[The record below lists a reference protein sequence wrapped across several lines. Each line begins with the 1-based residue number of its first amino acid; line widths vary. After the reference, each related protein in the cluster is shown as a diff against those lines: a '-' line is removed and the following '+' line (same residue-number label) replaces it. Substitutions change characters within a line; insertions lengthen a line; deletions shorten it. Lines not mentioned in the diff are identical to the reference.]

1 MYAYFNMLILSNIH
15 SIGGQIMRSGNIEQF
30 KHLSNFRDLKDFNN
44 HMEAFLAQHKKDF
57 TKSELICFKA
67 LLRYSVKVLG
77 VSNVSINKLL
87 KSISERFGEV
97 SESTFHRMKR
107 KAIKLGI
114 LTVYTTH
121 RKNGSQS
128 SNVWVFNRFLNSQT
142 IDTPT
147 SDVKQEKVATNQ
159 ENIVE
164 QLTPPKTS
172 NLNFKTSNLLNK
184 RNKTL
189 DASFTTNRVPMEFRD
204 LVKCFYDDYKTIEEL
219 WKVIHI
225 QTYYLSYY
233 SLDDRIS
240 LAIDSFKQM
249 VRNIKR
255 GRKVQNI
262 FGYFW
267 GIVEKKLDEEYK
279 SIICEIA

>member
-1 MYAYFNMLILSNIH
+1 MKA
-15 SIGGQIMRSGNIEQF
+15 GNIEQF
-30 KHLSNFRDLKDFNN
+30 KHLSQFRDLKDLNN
-44 HMEAFLAQHKKDF
+44 NMEAFLAEHKKDF

-67 LLRYSVKVLG
+67 LLRFSVKVVG
-77 VSNVSINKLL
+77 VSNISISKLL
-87 KSISERFGEV
+87 QAISERFGEV

-142 IDTPT
+142 IDTPI
-147 SDVKQEKVATNQ
+147 SDTKQEKVAKNQ

-164 QLTPPKTS
+164 QLTPQKT
-172 NLNFKTSNLLNK
+172 NNLLETNNLSNK
-184 RNKTL
+184 RNENVSDNKYLVDKL
-189 DASFTTNRVPMEFRD
+189 DGSFTSSRVPVEFRD
-204 LVKCFYDDYKTIEEL
+204 LVKCFYDDHKTIEEL

-255 GRKVQNI
+255 GRKIRNI

-279 SIICEIA
+279 SIICEVA